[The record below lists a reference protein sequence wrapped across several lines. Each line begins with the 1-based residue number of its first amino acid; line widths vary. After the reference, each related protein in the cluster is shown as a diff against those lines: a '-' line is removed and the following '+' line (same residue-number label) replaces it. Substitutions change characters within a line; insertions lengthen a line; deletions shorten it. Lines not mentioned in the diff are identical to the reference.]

1 MIDIC
6 KIQRYLGLVET
17 GEPDELLY
25 AGIRNY
31 QLRNDL
37 PVTGEP
43 DIKLYSHMFPNIA
56 VAPDISTDLSESII
70 PKMDLYQLPKD
81 EYFQTETKKEYIFLH
96 HTAGWNNPY
105 TTIKNWA
112 DDDRGKIA
120 TKYVIGGINPK
131 TSDMLHDGVI
141 VQSFPENGYAWHL
154 GAVDQYMH
162 QHSIGI
168 EICNFGWLTKSGVNF
183 YTYTNTLVNKAMV
196 CELGYEFRGYR
207 YWHRYS
213 DKQISAVKELLLYLS
228 KIHKIDLSIGI
239 IDRLN
244 RMGPSEALDTYTE
257 AKTGKVKGLLSHT
270 SVRSDKTDIFPQV
283 EMIQMLKSIVKK

>member
-43 DIKLYSHMFPNIA
+43 DIKLYSHMFPDIA

-81 EYFQTETKKEYIFLH
+81 EYFQTETRKEYIFLH

-141 VQSFPENGYAWHL
+141 VQAFPENGYAWHL

-196 CELGYEFRGYR
+196 CDLGYEFRGYR

-270 SVRSDKTDIFPQV
+270 SVRSDKTDIFPQI